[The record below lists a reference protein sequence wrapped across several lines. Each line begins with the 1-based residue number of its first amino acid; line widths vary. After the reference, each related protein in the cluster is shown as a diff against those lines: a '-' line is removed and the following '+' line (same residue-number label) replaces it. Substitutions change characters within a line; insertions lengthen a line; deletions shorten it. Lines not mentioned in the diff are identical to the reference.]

1 MDDCRCGAPARWCSR
16 ADALFNADGMHVLD
30 VRRGHRKLVIT
41 VETDADAAGCRRCG
55 VVAVGH
61 GRRRVTAADAPCFGT
76 PVLVVWLKRIWR
88 CGEPSCPAGTWSERH
103 ELLAPRSVLTSRAI
117 GWAADALA
125 HDDTTVSALARHL
138 RVDWHTLWR
147 AVKAEA
153 AVRVGRPER
162 LRGVKSLGVDEHIWR
177 PGRFRS
183 GERAVTV
190 MVDLTRDGHGRL
202 HARLL
207 DVVPGRSGTAYADW
221 LKAQAELF
229 VAGIQHAAL
238 DPFRGYANAIRD
250 ELPDAVAVLDAF
262 HVVRL
267 ATRALDEIRRRVQ
280 QEQLGRRGHRDDPLY
295 KIRGLLRHGAE
306 HLNARQLARL
316 EAGLQAGDPHEEV
329 GLAWQCY
336 QQLRAAYTTKG
347 AAGLAI
353 AEKVIASFPSCPIPE
368 IARLGR
374 TLRQWRSQV
383 LAYFSTG
390 GRSNGGT
397 EAINLLIEKT
407 RRLAHGF
414 RNFDNYRL
422 RILLVADGSRPHR
435 QRPNHAQ

>member
-1 MDDCRCGAPARWCSR
+1 M
-16 ADALFNADGMHVLD
+16 FNSDGMHVLD

-41 VETDADAAGCRRCG
+41 VETDADVTGCPCCG

-61 GRRRVTAADAPCFGT
+61 GRRRVTVSDAPCFGAA
-76 PVLVVWLKRIWR
+76 VLIVWLKRVWR
-88 CGEPSCPAGTWSERH
+88 CAEADCPRLTWTETH
-103 ELLAPRSVLTSRAI
+103 ELIAPRAVVTSRAI
-117 GWAADALA
+117 AWAVDALT

-147 AVKAEA
+147 AIRSEA
-153 AVRVGRPER
+153 AARVARPGRLAGVRT
-162 LRGVKSLGVDEHIWR
+162 LGVDEHIWR
-177 PGRFRS
+177 PGRFRV
-183 GERAVTV
+183 GERAVTS
-190 MVDLTRDGHGRL
+190 MVDLTRDGDGRL

-207 DVVPGRSGTAYADW
+207 DVVPGRSGTAYAGW
-221 LKAQAELF
+221 LAQQTGEFIDAVE
-229 VAGIQHAAL
+229 HAAL

-267 ATRALDEIRRRVQ
+267 GTQVLDEVRRRVQ
-280 QEQLGRRGHRDDPLY
+280 QDTIGHRGHRDDPLY

-306 HLNARQLARL
+306 NLTDRQLAKL
-316 EAGLQAGDPHEEV
+316 NTCLQAGDPNYEV
-329 GLAWQCY
+329 TVAWSAY
-336 QQLRAAYTTKG
+336 QQLRTAYATKG
-347 AAGLAI
+347 SRGREI
-353 AEKVIASFPSCPIPE
+353 AEKIIASFPTCPIPE

-374 TLRQWRSQV
+374 TLRQWRQQV
-383 LAYFSTG
+383 LAYFDTSG
-390 GRSNGGT
+390 VSNGGT

-422 RILLVADGSRPHR
+422 RILLVADGSRPYR
-435 QRPNHAQ
+435 QRPNHA